1 MPSTRTRDEY
11 AARYSVLYKEHNA
24 QLVAYAR
31 SLTGSA
37 ATAEDLAAEAHFRV
51 WRRIQAG
58 HRIDN
63 VAAYLTTTV
72 RNLAAG
78 LARGQREIARD
89 VAEMP
94 RDPARGGAATADPE
108 HRASHVDLISRLL
121 KELPDRWAKALW
133 YAEVEDLPM
142 EEVGA
147 KIGANAGTT
156 AVVLTRARERL
167 RQAFLLA
174 QPGAPLSGECAPY
187 WKHMATVV
195 RGTASAR
202 RTRNVTE
209 HCDGCDDCRSR
220 MLALTAA
227 NTQLPALLGP
237 ALLAGV
243 LAGGAWFGPAVAGA
257 DVAAGTAA
265 RAGSRAGR
273 HARVGAKARIGLK
286 TRGGAKARI
295 DVKARIVRR
304 GMSPAKTVVAGA
316 VAAVGIAATVA
327 TLALAT
333 SDNPTAA
340 AQSAL
345 QPHATAI
352 QPTSGPATT
361 SAAASAS
368 ATLGAPASASA
379 AATAA
384 ATQPPASTRAAAP
397 ATSAGT
403 TAATSAAATQA
414 PSGALAQ
421 GSQPQASATTAASS
435 SSAAAAAPASA
446 PATSATTPPVP
457 STSASASAGPVASDT
472 PTASP
477 SESSSPAAIP
487 TPSPSETVSGTPSA
501 DPTCTFG
508 IVGLCFATITG
519 DN

>member
-1 MPSTRTRDEY
+1 MPSTRTEDEY

-31 SLTGSA
+31 SLTGGA
-37 ATAEDLAAEAHFRV
+37 AMAEDLAAEAHYRV
-51 WRRIQAG
+51 WRRMRAG

-78 LARGQREIARD
+78 LARAQHEIARD
-89 VAEMP
+89 AAEMP
-94 RDPARGGAATADPE
+94 EDPAREGAAVEDPE

-167 RQAFLLA
+167 RQAFLLS
-174 QPGAPLSGECAPY
+174 QPGAPLSGECGQY

-209 HCDGCDDCRSR
+209 HCDECDDCRSR

-227 NTQLPALLGP
+227 NTRLPALLGP

-243 LAGGAWFGPAVAGA
+243 LAGGAWFVPAVAGGVA
-257 DVAAGTAA
+257 AGTAAGTAA

-273 HARVGAKARIGLK
+273 HARVGAKARIAGRGL
-286 TRGGAKARI
+286 
-295 DVKARIVRR
+295 
-304 GMSPAKTVVAGA
+304 SPTKTVVAGS
-316 VAAVGIAATVA
+316 VAAVAVAATVA
-327 TLALAT
+327 TLALA
-333 SDNPTAA
+333 SSGNPTAA

-345 QPHATAI
+345 RPRAAAI

-361 SAAASAS
+361 ATATATATAASAS
-368 ATLGAPASASA
+368 ATRGAPASASA
-379 AATAA
+379 AAT
-384 ATQPPASTRAAAP
+384 QPPASRRSAAP
-397 ATSAGT
+397 AAPAGT
-403 TAATSAAATQA
+403 TAATSAAAAQAAPSAVAQSPQTQA
-414 PSGALAQ
+414 PA
-421 GSQPQASATTAASS
+421 TAAATPASP
-435 SSAAAAAPASA
+435 AAAAPVST

-457 STSASASAGPVASDT
+457 SSSTPTSAGPVASDT
-472 PTASP
+472 PTPSP
-477 SESSSPAAIP
+477 SQSSTPAAIP
-487 TPSPSETVSGTPSA
+487 TPSPSETVSDTPSA
-501 DPTCTFG
+501 GPTCTFD
-508 IVGLCFATITG
+508 IIGLCFATATG
-519 DN
+519 GN